1 MPADVPTLWA
11 LFLSAF
17 LASTLLPGGSEVV
30 LAALAYQG
38 QDDPWELL
46 LVATAGNTLG
56 GMSTWAVGRL
66 VDWWYPSTTVSQPK
80 YQRAM
85 EWVRRWG
92 SPVLILSW
100 VPFVGDPLCLAGG
113 WLRIHWLPA
122 LFWIGIGKA
131 ARYAV
136 IVYAAS

>member
-38 QDDPWELL
+38 QDDPWTLL

-56 GMSTWAVGRL
+56 GMSTWAVGRF

-122 LFWIGIGKA
+122 LFWIGLGKA

>member
-30 LAALAYQG
+30 LAALVYQG
-38 QDDPWELL
+38 QDDPWKLL

-56 GMSTWAVGRL
+56 GISTWAVGRF
-66 VDWWYPSTTVSQPK
+66 VNWWCPSTNVSQPK

-100 VPFVGDPLCLAGG
+100 VPFAGDPLCLAGG